1 MDELRG
7 THEEVLA
14 KEAAAWIERLKT
26 AGPKERAEF
35 ARWLRQSPAHV
46 REALLASSWE
56 LVLHYVSHGRKLD
69 IDKYVTAS
77 STNIIGVDSAAA
89 RLPKRIRALRW
100 PWVAAMAASV
110 AIAAA
115 VLLGAL
121 PLLRETLWHE
131 FATSV
136 GEFATSVGEQR
147 SVALLDG
154 SVISLNARSRVRVE
168 FSTDARDV
176 YLDDGQALFSVAH
189 DSTRPF
195 RVHAGRSIVQAIGTK
210 FDVHRVADR
219 VDVAVLEGRVQVASD
234 ARDHLSEASAVQSA
248 SMRTQLTEGES
259 LSIGTGGT
267 ISAPVRVDVEDIGAW
282 RQRRLVFRDRPLAE
296 IVEEFQR
303 YNRIPLMRVEGKEL
317 RARTFNGVFDADDPQ
332 TLVAYLATDN
342 TIAFERRG
350 DELVIR
356 PRPMIVQSSSD

>member
-7 THEEVLA
+7 THEEILA
-14 KEAAAWIERLKT
+14 TEAASWIERMKT

-56 LVLHYVSHGRKLD
+56 LVLHYVAHGRKLD
-69 IDKYVTAS
+69 IAKYVAAS
-77 STNIIGVDSAAA
+77 STNIIGVD
-89 RLPKRIRALRW
+89 RPTVRRGRRIRALRW
-100 PWVAAMAASV
+100 PWVAAMAVSA
-110 AIAAA
+110 AITAA

-121 PLLRETLWHE
+121 PFLREVLWHE
-131 FATSV
+131 Y
-136 GEFATSVGEQR
+136 ATSVGEQR

-168 FSTDARDV
+168 FSTGARDV

-189 DSTRPF
+189 DSARPF
-195 RVHAGRSIVQAIGTK
+195 RVHAGRSVVQAIGTK

-219 VDVAVLEGRVQVASD
+219 VDVAVLEGRVQVGSD
-234 ARDHLSEASAVQSA
+234 ALDQLAEAAAIQSA
-248 SMRTQLTEGES
+248 SLHTQLTEGEA
-259 LSIGTGGT
+259 LSISTGGK
-267 ISAPVRVDVEDIGAW
+267 ISAPARVDVKDIGAW

-303 YNRIPLMRVEGKEL
+303 YNRTPLIRVEGDEL

-350 DELVIR
+350 NELVIR
-356 PRPMIVQSSSD
+356 LRPMIVQSSSDSGSDP

>member
-7 THEEVLA
+7 THQEILA
-14 KEAAAWIERLKT
+14 TEAAAWIERLKT

-56 LVLHYVSHGRKLD
+56 LVLNHVSHGRKVD
-69 IDKYVTAS
+69 IDRYIAAS
-77 STNIIGVDSAAA
+77 STNILDVEPVAA
-89 RLPKRIRALRW
+89 RHSPKRIRALRW
-100 PWVAAMAASV
+100 PWVATMAASV
-110 AIAAA
+110 TITLG

-121 PLLRETLWHE
+121 PLLREVLWHE
-131 FATSV
+131 YAT
-136 GEFATSVGEQR
+136 AVGEQR
-147 SVALLDG
+147 SLALPDG
-154 SVISLNARSRVRVE
+154 SVISLNARSSLRVE
-168 FSTDARDV
+168 FSTGVRDV

-189 DSTRPF
+189 DTNRPF
-195 RVHAGRSIVQAIGTK
+195 RVHAGKSIVQAIGTK

-219 VDVAVLEGRVQVASD
+219 VDVAVLEGRVQVAS
-234 ARDHLSEASAVQSA
+234 HTLEQLSQAAPTQNEP
-248 SMRTQLTEGES
+248 MRTQLTEGES
-259 LSIGTGGT
+259 LSISTSGT
-267 ISAPVRVDVEDIGAW
+267 ITAPARIDVEDIAAW

-303 YNRIPLMRVEGKEL
+303 YNRIPLIRVEGEEL

-350 DELVIR
+350 NELVIR

>member
-1 MDELRG
+1 MDEFRG
-7 THEEVLA
+7 THEEALA
-14 KEAAAWIERLKT
+14 TEAAAWIERLKT
-26 AGPKERAEF
+26 AGAKERTEF

-46 REALLASSWE
+46 REALLASSWD
-56 LVLHYVSHGRKLD
+56 LVLHYAAHSRKLD
-69 IDKYVTAS
+69 IDKYIAAS
-77 STNIIGVDSAAA
+77 SANIIGIDSAAA
-89 RLPKRIRALRW
+89 RPPQRLRALRW

-110 AIAAA
+110 AITVA
-115 VLLGAL
+115 LLFNAL
-121 PLLRETLWHE
+121 PFLREVLWHE
-131 FATSV
+131 Y
-136 GEFATSVGEQR
+136 ATSVGEQR
-147 SVALLDG
+147 SVALVDG

-168 FSTDARDV
+168 FSSGAREV

-195 RVHAGRSIVQAIGTK
+195 RVHAGRSVVQAIGTK

-234 ARDHLSEASAVQSA
+234 ALEQLSETVAVQSA
-248 SMRTQLTEGES
+248 STRTQLTEGES
-259 LSIGTGGT
+259 LSVSIGGK
-267 ISAPVRVDVEDIGAW
+267 ISEPARVDVQDIGAW

-303 YNRIPLMRVEGKEL
+303 YNRSPLIRVEGEEL

-350 DELVIR
+350 NELVIR

>member
-1 MDELRG
+1 MDELRS

-14 KEAAAWIERLKT
+14 AEAATWIERLKT

-46 REALLASSWE
+46 REALLAGSWD
-56 LVLHYVSHGRKLD
+56 LVLHHVSHGRKLD
-69 IDKYVTAS
+69 IDKYVVAA
-77 STNIIGVDSAAA
+77 STNIIGVDPVAA
-89 RLPKRIRALRW
+89 RLPRRIRALRW
-100 PWVAAMAASV
+100 PWVAAVAASA
-110 AIAAA
+110 AITVA
-115 VLLGAL
+115 VLFGAL
-121 PLLRETLWHE
+121 PLLREVLWHE
-131 FATSV
+131 Y
-136 GEFATSVGEQR
+136 ATSVGEQR

-168 FSTDARDV
+168 FSTGVRDV

-189 DSTRPF
+189 DGTRPF
-195 RVHAGRSIVQAIGTK
+195 RVHAGTNVVQAIGTK
-210 FDVHRVADR
+210 FDVHRVAGR

-234 ARDHLSEASAVQSA
+234 GDQLSGAAAVQRA
-248 SMRTQLTEGES
+248 STRTQLTEGES
-259 LSIGTGGT
+259 LSISTGGT
-267 ISAPVRVDVEDIGAW
+267 ISAPTRIDIQDIGAW

-303 YNRIPLMRVEGKEL
+303 YNRTPLIRVEGEEL

-350 DELVIR
+350 NELVIR
-356 PRPMIVQSSSD
+356 PRPMVVQSSSD